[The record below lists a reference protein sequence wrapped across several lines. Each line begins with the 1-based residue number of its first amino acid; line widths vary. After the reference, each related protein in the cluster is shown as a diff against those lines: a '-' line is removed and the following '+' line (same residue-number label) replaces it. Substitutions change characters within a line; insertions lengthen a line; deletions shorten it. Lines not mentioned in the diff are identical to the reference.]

1 MENKNTDPSKQTNR
15 ASQDSNAQ
23 SSRPREN
30 DDFNSNDWDENAD
43 TDKYLALEQPG
54 VTYTQESKATMSSDY
69 EDAED
74 TQGTFDTTGSN
85 SRNAD
90 AFSQDDYI
98 LRDNIDLDEDQN
110 QSISSE
116 DNDK

>member
-1 MENKNTDPSKQTNR
+1 MRSGDQAARS
-15 ASQDSNAQ
+15 
-23 SSRPREN
+23 REN
-30 DDFNSNDWDENAD
+30 DDFNANDWDDNVE

-54 VTYTQESKATMSSDY
+54 VTYTQESRATMNSDY
-69 EDAED
+69 ENAEDAE
-74 TQGTFDTTGSN
+74 GTFDTTGEN